1 MAIQQPIL
9 LIDDDIQIRRFLK
22 VGLATGNFKVT
33 EARTGAAALTLL
45 AEQEFELMILD
56 VGLPDRD
63 GLEILE
69 EVRKIS
75 RIPIIVLSVRNDEAG
90 KVKAFNLG
98 ADDYITK
105 PFGMAELLA
114 RIQTAIR
121 HRFQSAGTQA
131 LIKLGDLE
139 IDLVNY
145 RVSRKGAEIQL
156 TRTELTLLRLFLEHR
171 DKVLTHEFILRNI
184 RGRYQLSDSQ
194 YLRVYIRALR
204 NKIEADDP
212 SAKLIHTI
220 AGIGYRLVT
229 PLSATAQE
237 PSTSAPA

>member
-9 LIDDDIQIRRFLK
+9 LIDDDVQIRRFLK

-45 AEQEFELMILD
+45 AEQEFELVILD
-56 VGLPDRD
+56 IGLPDRD

-69 EVRKIS
+69 EVRRFSK
-75 RIPIIVLSVRNDEAG
+75 IPIIVLSVRNDEAG

-131 LIKLGDLE
+131 LIKIGDLE

-145 RVSRKGAEIQL
+145 HVSRNGVEIQL
-156 TRTELTLLRLFLEHR
+156 TRTELALLRLFLEHR
-171 DKVLTHEFILRNI
+171 DKVLTHEFILKNI
-184 RGRYQLSDSQ
+184 RGRYQVSDSQ

-204 NKIEADDP
+204 NKIE
-212 SAKLIHTI
+212 SANPGPKLIHTI

-229 PLSATAQE
+229 PVNAPAQE
-237 PSTSAPA
+237 P

>member
-1 MAIQQPIL
+1 MAIQQPLL
-9 LIDDDIQIRRFLK
+9 LIDDDVQIRRFLK

-45 AEQEFELMILD
+45 AEQEFELVILD
-56 VGLPDRD
+56 IGLPDRN

-69 EVRKIS
+69 DIRRLSKI
-75 RIPIIVLSVRNDEAG
+75 PVIILSVRNDEAG
-90 KVKAFNLG
+90 KVRAFNLG
-98 ADDYITK
+98 ADDYMTK

-121 HRFQSAGTQA
+121 HRFQSAGTQPV
-131 LIKLGDLE
+131 IRIGDLE

-145 RVSRKGAEIQL
+145 HVSRNGTEIQL
-156 TRTELTLLRLFLEHR
+156 TRTELALLRLFLEHR

-204 NKIEADDP
+204 NKIESSDSD
-212 SAKLIHTI
+212 AKLIHTI

-229 PLSATAQE
+229 PSSEKILES
-237 PSTSAPA
+237 

>member
-1 MAIQQPIL
+1 MAIQRPIL
-9 LIDDDIQIRRFLK
+9 LIDDDVQIRRFLK
-22 VGLATGNFKVT
+22 VGLATGNFRVT
-33 EARTGAAALTLL
+33 EARTGAVALTLL
-45 AEQEFELMILD
+45 AAQEFELAILD
-56 VGLPDRD
+56 IGLPDRN

-69 EVRKIS
+69 EIRKVS
-75 RIPIIVLSVRNDEAG
+75 KIPVIILSVRNDEAG

-121 HRFQSAGTQA
+121 HRFQSTGTQA
-131 LIKLGDLE
+131 AIKIGDLE

-145 RVSRKGAEIQL
+145 HVSRNGQEIQL

-171 DKVLTHEFILRNI
+171 DKVLTHEFILKNI

-204 NKIEADDP
+204 NKIESADP
-212 SAKLIHTI
+212 TAKLIHTI

-229 PLSATAQE
+229 P
-237 PSTSAPA
+237 PGR

>member
-1 MAIQQPIL
+1 MAIQQSIL

-22 VGLATGNFKVT
+22 LGLATSNFKVT
-33 EARTGAAALTLL
+33 EAKTGAAALALL
-45 AEQEFELMILD
+45 AEQEFELIILD
-56 VGLPDRD
+56 IGLPDRD
-63 GLEILE
+63 GLEILG
-69 EVRKIS
+69 EVRKS
-75 RIPIIVLSVRNDEAG
+75 SKIPIIVLSVRNDESG
-90 KVKAFNLG
+90 KVRAFNLG

-131 LIKLGDLE
+131 VMSVGDLE
-139 IDLVNY
+139 IDLINY
-145 RVSRKGAEIQL
+145 RVSRNGTEIQL
-156 TRTELTLLRLFLEHR
+156 TKTELALLRLFLEHR

-204 NKIEADDP
+204 NKIESTDTA
-212 SAKLIHTI
+212 AKLIHTI

-229 PLSATAQE
+229 P
-237 PSTSAPA
+237 PAERTDGDKAKLF

>member
-9 LIDDDIQIRRFLK
+9 LIDDDVQIRRFLK

-33 EARTGAAALTLL
+33 EARTGSAALTLL
-45 AEQEFELMILD
+45 AEQEFELVILD
-56 VGLPDRD
+56 IGLPDRN
-63 GLEILE
+63 GLGILE
-69 EVRKIS
+69 DIRRLSKI
-75 RIPIIVLSVRNDEAG
+75 PVIILSVRNDEAG
-90 KVKAFNLG
+90 KVRAFNLG
-98 ADDYITK
+98 ADDYMTK

-131 LIKLGDLE
+131 VITIGDLE

-145 RVSRKGAEIQL
+145 HVSRNGTEIQL
-156 TRTELTLLRLFLEHR
+156 TRTELALLRLFLEHR

-204 NKIEADDP
+204 NKIESSDSD
-212 SAKLIHTI
+212 AKLIHTI

-229 PLSATAQE
+229 PSSEKILES
-237 PSTSAPA
+237 

>member
-9 LIDDDIQIRRFLK
+9 LIDDDVQIRRFLK

-45 AEQEFELMILD
+45 AEQEFELVILD
-56 VGLPDRD
+56 IGLPDRN

-69 EVRKIS
+69 DIRKFS
-75 RIPIIVLSVRNDEAG
+75 KIPVIILSVRNDEAG
-90 KVKAFNLG
+90 KVRAFNLG
-98 ADDYITK
+98 ADDYMTK

-131 LIKLGDLE
+131 VIKIGDLE
-139 IDLVNY
+139 IDLVNSH
-145 RVSRKGAEIQL
+145 VSRNGTEIQL
-156 TRTELTLLRLFLEHR
+156 TRTELALLRLFLEHR
-171 DKVLTHEFILRNI
+171 DKVLTHEFILKNI

-204 NKIEADDP
+204 NKIESADPD
-212 SAKLIHTI
+212 AKLIHTI

-229 PLSATAQE
+229 PAAEKIAE
-237 PSTSAPA
+237 P

>member
-9 LIDDDIQIRRFLK
+9 LIDDDVQIRRFLK

-33 EARTGAAALTLL
+33 EARTGAAALSLL
-45 AEQEFELMILD
+45 AEQEFELAILD
-56 VGLPDRD
+56 IGLPDRN

-69 EVRKIS
+69 EIRRAS
-75 RIPIIVLSVRNDEAG
+75 RIPVIILSVRNDEAG

-121 HRFQSAGTQA
+121 HRFQSTGTQA
-131 LIKLGDLE
+131 RIKIGDLE

-145 RVSRKGAEIQL
+145 HVSRNGLEIQL
-156 TRTELTLLRLFLEHR
+156 TRTELALLRLFLEHR
-171 DKVLTHEFILRNI
+171 DKVLTHEFILKNI

-204 NKIEADDP
+204 NKIETGDP
-212 SAKLIHTI
+212 AAKLIHTI

-229 PLSATAQE
+229 PAGGQVQGA
-237 PSTSAPA
+237 

>member
-9 LIDDDIQIRRFLK
+9 LIDDDVQIRRFLK

-45 AEQEFELMILD
+45 AEQEFELVILD
-56 VGLPDRD
+56 IGLPDRN

-69 EVRKIS
+69 DIRRFSKI
-75 RIPIIVLSVRNDEAG
+75 PVIILSVRNDEAG
-90 KVKAFNLG
+90 KVRAFNLG
-98 ADDYITK
+98 ADDYMTK

-131 LIKLGDLE
+131 VIKIGDLE

-145 RVSRKGAEIQL
+145 HVSRNGTEIQL
-156 TRTELTLLRLFLEHR
+156 TRTELALLRLFLEHR
-171 DKVLTHEFILRNI
+171 DKVLTHEFILKNI

-204 NKIEADDP
+204 NKIESSDAD
-212 SAKLIHTI
+212 AKLIHTI

-229 PLSATAQE
+229 PSSEKITE
-237 PSTSAPA
+237 P

>member
-9 LIDDDIQIRRFLK
+9 LIDDDVQIWRFLK
-22 VGLATGNFKVT
+22 VGLATGNFKMT

-45 AEQEFELMILD
+45 AEQEFELVILD
-56 VGLPDRD
+56 IGLPDRN

-69 EVRKIS
+69 EIRSFSKI
-75 RIPIIVLSVRNDEAG
+75 PVIILSVRNDEAG
-90 KVKAFNLG
+90 KVRAFNLG
-98 ADDYITK
+98 ADDYMTK

-131 LIKLGDLE
+131 VVKIGDLE

-145 RVSRKGAEIQL
+145 HVSRNGTEIQL
-156 TRTELTLLRLFLEHR
+156 TRTELALLRLFLEHR

-204 NKIEADDP
+204 IKIEFADPD
-212 SAKLIHTI
+212 AKLIHTM

-229 PLSATAQE
+229 PSAEKISE
-237 PSTSAPA
+237 P